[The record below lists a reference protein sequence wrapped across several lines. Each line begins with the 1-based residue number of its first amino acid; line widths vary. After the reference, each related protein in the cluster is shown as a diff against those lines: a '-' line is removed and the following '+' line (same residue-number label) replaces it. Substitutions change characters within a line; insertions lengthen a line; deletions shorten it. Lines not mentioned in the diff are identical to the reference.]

1 MQICEGGRD
10 MTIFGIEIVLCD
22 AIFAVLC
29 LVGVMVTISGMAAHR
44 KILRCIGMTL
54 MALGIC
60 LAFYWYRG

>member
-1 MQICEGGRD
+1 MI
-10 MTIFGIEIVLCD
+10 IFGIEIVLCD

-44 KILRCIGMTL
+44 KILTCIGMTL

-60 LAFYWYRG
+60 LAFYW